1 MSSAPV
7 FDAVHDPHDVVDGV
21 LPADDVEGAD
31 EVVGSTDDAIRCC
44 CCGVALELVRC
55 SQQGPRLGA
64 PDADELLARRQH
76 RRRLVHLLSRREPA
90 AVARIPS
97 NTLTTC

>member
-1 MSSAPV
+1 MLC
-7 FDAVHDPHDVVDGV
+7 VDDFLNSINDGRV
-21 LPADDVEGAD
+21 ADHMNEKVNTLPCVQS
-31 EVVGSTDDAIRCC
+31 VRQL
-44 CCGVALELVRC
+44 LELVC
-55 SQQGPRLGA
+55 CFQQGPRLGA